1 VAYGSHCC
9 WIYAVCDVTKWRHI
23 HVCKATFW
31 RSLLTQGA
39 YYPTRTL
46 LNYCSTMFHRN
57 EHTLSALQ
65 IRRPGNNTALSAK
78 TEQFITAK
86 ISDNELKQ
94 RSRKY
99 SLAWA
104 SAEIFA
110 GRGKVKKLRILFRLL
125 TMQCKWTFTKL
136 FSLSTPQGKCPRYTV
151 AQPEW
156 GRKSHAP
163 PKQTC

>member
-1 VAYGSHCC
+1 VACGSHCC

-23 HVCKATFW
+23 HVCTTTFW
-31 RSLLTQGA
+31 RSLLTQDA

-46 LNYCSTMFHRN
+46 LNYCSIMFHRN
-57 EHTLSALQ
+57 EHTSALQ
-65 IRRPGNNTALSAK
+65 IRRLEKNTALSAK

-86 ISDNELKQ
+86 ISDNALKQ
-94 RSRKY
+94 RIRKY

-110 GRGKVKKLRILFRLL
+110 GRGKGKKLRILFRLL
-125 TMQCKWTFTKL
+125 TMLCKWTITKL
-136 FSLSTPQGKCPRYTV
+136 FSLSTPQGKCPCYTA
-151 AQPEW
+151 AQLDW